1 MANGA
6 DLQNWVKEISVK
18 LTGMSESLVR
28 VETHLDQGHMK
39 QAEQETDIEDLK
51 KMVQSLKEVNAFM
64 RGQIH
69 MIMLIGGALVGIGVI
84 LQAVATFER
93 MNLNTSDR
101 AVGCLYGTHGFRP
114 AETKGLWGVV
124 ITSTP
129 HL

>member
-18 LTGMSESLVR
+18 LTGMSETLVR
-28 VETHLDQGHMK
+28 METNLDQGHAK
-39 QAEQETDIEDLK
+39 QSEQENDIEDLK

-84 LQAVATFER
+84 LQAVATF
-93 MNLNTSDR
+93 L
-101 AVGCLYGTHGFRP
+101 
-114 AETKGLWGVV
+114 K
-124 ITSTP
+124 
-129 HL
+129 

>member
-84 LQAVATFER
+84 LQAVATF
-93 MNLNTSDR
+93 L
-101 AVGCLYGTHGFRP
+101 
-114 AETKGLWGVV
+114 K
-124 ITSTP
+124 
-129 HL
+129 